1 METENDKLRV
11 LYDKIDSNISLS
23 VKESDKNNVYFGID
37 SNISISSKEISSKIS
52 TPKPDQSF
60 IETNSDL
67 SIENENLRA
76 KLKGDQSKVIN
87 LKLLANKL
95 GKETPQ
101 PKVILKLYLHSN
113 M

>member
-1 METENDKLRV
+1 MDSNISLSIKESDKNNLKF
-11 LYDKIDSNISLS
+11 DIDSNISLS
-23 VKESDKNNVYFGID
+23 
-37 SNISISSKEISSKIS
+37 SKEISSHLS

-67 SIENENLRA
+67 SMENENLRA
-76 KLKGDQSKVIN
+76 KLKGEQSKVIN

-101 PKVILKLYLHSN
+101 PKVNKTIIFFF
-113 M
+113 

>member
-1 METENDKLRV
+1 METENDKLQA
-11 LYDKIDSNISLS
+11 LYNKMDSNISIS
-23 VKESDKNNVYFGID
+23 IKENDKNNADFAID
-37 SNISISSKEISSKIS
+37 SNISISSKEISSKFS

-60 IETNSDL
+60 IDTNSDL

-101 PKVILKLYLHSN
+101 PKVN
-113 M
+113 